1 MVIPVPVILFVSVEG
16 QRYVH
21 PFSPAVH
28 IYVKAASA
36 FQPLVVGNRQ
46 PAHDDNAAPWL
57 TFYLVG
63 DIELEG
69 LELAVHHSHLQV
81 QAVPPPVRIAS
92 PVMFSRVVGH
102 AERLYQSFRSIIFQ
116 CTVEQ
121 PWPRFPRYARRSGRP
136 FRPCPPRLR
145 VPRPRIVVRFRTR
158 NVSYR
163 CKPMDAR

>member
-28 IYVKAASA
+28 IHVKAASA
-36 FQPLVVGNRQ
+36 FQTLVIGNRQ

-81 QAVPPPVRIAS
+81 QAVPSPVRTVS
-92 PVMFSRVVGH
+92 SVMFTRIVGY
-102 AERLYQSFRSIIFQ
+102 AERLSSASA
-116 CTVEQ
+116 
-121 PWPRFPRYARRSGRP
+121 P
-136 FRPCPPRLR
+136 
-145 VPRPRIVVRFRTR
+145 
-158 NVSYR
+158 
-163 CKPMDAR
+163 